1 MSLWSSETTLEQ
13 IKKIIDDNLFGD
25 HHGESQCGSIHI
37 LDAVQISKEETL
49 ILASKFSAFNSQEM
63 FREYCICVIVAWA
76 YAFRHNI
83 DEYFKQNMM
92 QRYTRIPQHALGIYL
107 KTYRNTFDEYGLDT
121 FETGFTSLSAIEHM
135 IRLHGTYHKN

>member
-37 LDAVQISKEETL
+37 LDALHISKEETITL
-49 ILASKFSAFNSQEM
+49 SMKFSSFNSLEM
-63 FREYCICVIVAWA
+63 FREYCICVIVAWT
-76 YAFRHNI
+76 YSFYHNI
-83 DEYFKQNMM
+83 ETEFKQHMLI
-92 QRYTRIPQHALGIYL
+92 RYTRIPQHALGLYL
-107 KTYRNTFDEYGLDT
+107 KTYQNTFDEYGLDT
-121 FETGFTSLSAIEHM
+121 FGTGFTSLSAIEHM